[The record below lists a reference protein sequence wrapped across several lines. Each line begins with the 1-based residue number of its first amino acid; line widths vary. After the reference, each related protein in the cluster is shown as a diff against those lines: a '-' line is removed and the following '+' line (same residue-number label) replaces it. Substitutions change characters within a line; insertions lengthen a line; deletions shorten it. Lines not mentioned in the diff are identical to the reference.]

1 MQTVCVAPEN
11 SAPEMTID
19 NVQRELEIGWEESDA
34 LQLRRE
40 LQPYIDWVQTFL
52 NSGED
57 FPSHIENS
65 GSLAVPVGESTTP
78 ADLFATLGPGVSF
91 NLREYADFWIT
102 VHYPNPEPV
111 VTLLPKSLPGMPT
124 KLLELC
130 ERCGKALGVPVGGTD
145 GVFLAWLL
153 PGFSWAMHTDHD
165 NLYEQIAARIHVPI
179 ITNTE
184 SLYIWGRRDS
194 DGQEEWLLRK
204 HLESGKI
211 YYVRVDVPH
220 TVINQHAT
228 EPRLHLILD
237 VREGQQYAG
246 RMPYKEF

>member
-1 MQTVCVAPEN
+1 MGVMAQG
-11 SAPEMTID
+11 SAPEMTLES
-19 NVQRELEIGWEESDA
+19 VQRELAIGWDESDA
-34 LQLRRE
+34 RQLRRE
-40 LQPYIDWVQTFL
+40 LQSYIDWIQTFL
-52 NSGED
+52 NSGEGL
-57 FPSHIENS
+57 PSHIENS
-65 GSLAVPVGESTTP
+65 GSIAVPVGESTTP
-78 ADLFATLGPGVSF
+78 EELFATLGPGVSF
-91 NLREYADFWIT
+91 DVREYEDFWIT

-111 VTLLPKSLPGMPT
+111 ATLLPKTLPGTPA

-130 ERCGKALGVPVGGTD
+130 DRCSQALGVPVGGSD

-184 SLYIWGRRDS
+184 SLYIWGRWDS
-194 DGQEEWLLRK
+194 EGKEEWVLRK

-211 YYVRVDVPH
+211 YYVRVDTPH
-220 TVINQHAT
+220 TVINNHKT

-237 VREGQQYAG
+237 VREGKNQFAG
-246 RMPYKEF
+246 RAADKGL